1 MTIQYRSELEYI
13 AELVVTAKVATNHVK
28 LNQLDASQGPEV
40 LVVTKFLMSS
50 PRNSQACHL
59 TETSSV

>member
-1 MTIQYRSELEYI
+1 LEYI